1 MLNAEGKG
9 DMRLSI
15 RLRFSACPMT
25 QQLSMQ
31 ALRLLLNLR
40 QFAIHGHL
48 QLQSP
53 SQISPVSLHNR
64 RLNHQ
69 DEGTTQLLSVG
80 DSSLKISSEQQEKLS
95 EQRAVASPRRPP
107 RPKGDRPS
115 SRLRPYLPR
124 RPSWSWRYCFR
135 SCSLVY
141 VFMNLCFYFA
151 FCKCK
156 GQFLLKLKL
165 NIFCRLPGI
174 PVPARFKICNDFDF
188 ILLQRI
194 SKGAVGYHGD
204 RCPKCLKFTTNYARH
219 VKECYCCPHC
229 HRYFTDRLHTNRC
242 LDLQAR
248 QLANMDKMWTC
259 EICGCL
265 VERRLRHIRE
275 VHKMNKSHFRL
286 VVPRGMPDGPEKEE
300 LRKVCRENRLR
311 VSG

>member
-53 SQISPVSLHNR
+53 SQISPVSLHLQLQSPSQISPVSLHNR

-95 EQRAVASPRRPP
+95 EQRAVASRPP

-156 GQFLLKLKL
+156 GQFLLKLL
-165 NIFCRLPGI
+165 
-174 PVPARFKICNDFDF
+174 
-188 ILLQRI
+188 
-194 SKGAVGYHGD
+194 S
-204 RCPKCLKFTTNYARH
+204 
-219 VKECYCCPHC
+219 
-229 HRYFTDRLHTNRC
+229 
-242 LDLQAR
+242 
-248 QLANMDKMWTC
+248 
-259 EICGCL
+259 
-265 VERRLRHIRE
+265 
-275 VHKMNKSHFRL
+275 
-286 VVPRGMPDGPEKEE
+286 
-300 LRKVCRENRLR
+300 
-311 VSG
+311 